1 MTEIAWYVV
10 ALAFLLDFI
19 FADPK
24 FLPHPVVFMGRAI
37 SFFEPR
43 FRRVFSNPV
52 ISGGLFAVFLIFST
66 WLAGFILVKLSLFVH
81 PCAGDFV
88 QIILIFFCFSS
99 KSLENAA
106 MPVFDALVHNDIEK
120 ARRYL
125 SMIVGRQT
133 RNLDEKA
140 VTRAC
145 VETVA
150 ENFVDGFLSPLFF
163 ALVGGAPL
171 ALCYKMINTLDSMV
185 GYKNEKYIL
194 FGKIAARIDDAANFI
209 PARLSVLIISFAG
222 LFFPLNRKIS
232 IPKTGFS
239 QGLRHKSPNAG
250 FPEAC
255 FAAALEIK
263 LGGPS
268 IYHGIMVE
276 KPFIG
281 ENFKDPDPDKI
292 RQACNLMMFS
302 SFVAAMISC
311 FILFVF

>member
-10 ALAFLLDFI
+10 VLAFLLDF
-19 FADPK
+19 FLADPE
-24 FLPHPVVFMGRAI
+24 FLPHPVIFMGRAI

-43 FRRVFSNPV
+43 FRLICKNTV
-52 ISGGLFAVFLIFST
+52 ISGGLFAGFLIFST
-66 WLAGFILVKLSLFVH
+66 WVSGFILVKLSYFIH
-81 PCAGDFV
+81 PLLGDAV
-88 QIILIFFCFSS
+88 QTVLIFFCFSS
-99 KSLENAA
+99 RSLEKAA
-106 MPVFDALVHNDIEK
+106 MPVLDALEHNDIEK
-120 ARRYL
+120 ARTHL

-133 RNLDEKA
+133 QELDEKA

-163 ALVGGAPL
+163 AVIGGAPFAL
-171 ALCYKMINTLDSMV
+171 AYKMINTLDSMV

-194 FGKIAARIDDAANFI
+194 FGKVSAKIDDAANFI
-209 PARLSVLIISFAG
+209 PARLSVPLIAFAG
-222 LFFPLNRKIS
+222 LFFSFNRAVS
-232 IPKTGFS
+232 ILKTGFS
-239 QGLRHKSPNAG
+239 QGRRHKSPNAG

-281 ENFKDPDPDKI
+281 ENFADPAPDRI
-292 RQACNLMMFS
+292 RQACNLMMS
-302 SFVAAMISC
+302 ASFIATVISC
-311 FILFVF
+311 FILFMF

>member
-1 MTEIAWYVV
+1 
-10 ALAFLLDFI
+10 
-19 FADPK
+19 
-24 FLPHPVVFMGRAI
+24 
-37 SFFEPR
+37 
-43 FRRVFSNPV
+43 
-52 ISGGLFAVFLIFST
+52 
-66 WLAGFILVKLSLFVH
+66 
-81 PCAGDFV
+81 
-88 QIILIFFCFSS
+88 
-99 KSLENAA
+99 
-106 MPVFDALVHNDIEK
+106 
-120 ARRYL
+120 
-125 SMIVGRQT
+125 
-133 RNLDEKA
+133 
-140 VTRAC
+140 
-145 VETVA
+145 
-150 ENFVDGFLSPLFF
+150 
-163 ALVGGAPL
+163 VGGAPL
-171 ALCYKMINTLDSMV
+171 ALCYEMINTLDSMV

-232 IPKTGFS
+232 ILKTGFS